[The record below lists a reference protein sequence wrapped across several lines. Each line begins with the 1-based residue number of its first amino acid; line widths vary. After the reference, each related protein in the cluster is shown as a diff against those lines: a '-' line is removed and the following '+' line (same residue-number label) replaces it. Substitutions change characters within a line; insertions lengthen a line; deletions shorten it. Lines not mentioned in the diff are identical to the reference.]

1 MNTAIFDTDTISN
14 FETVGSGE
22 IAAITGGIGGVPPP
36 RSNDAG
42 GKWLRTLK
50 SNLIDTGLREHATVS
65 DLKQHHWVSAAKD
78 GAAAVVNDFKTIGD
92 AINPFKIF

>member
-1 MNTAIFDTDTISN
+1 MNTATFKMDTIGN
-14 FETVGSGE
+14 FEIIGSDE
-22 IAAITGGIGGVPPP
+22 LAAATGGVLPPP
-36 RSNDAG
+36 NSNDAG

-78 GAAAVVNDFKTIGD
+78 GAAAVVDDFKTVGD